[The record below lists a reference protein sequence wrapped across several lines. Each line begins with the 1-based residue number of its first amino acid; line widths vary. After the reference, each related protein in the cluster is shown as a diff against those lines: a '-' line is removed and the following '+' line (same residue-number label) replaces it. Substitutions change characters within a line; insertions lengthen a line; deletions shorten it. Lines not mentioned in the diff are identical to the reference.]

1 MKEKEE
7 EREMWRMGKMKFHHR
22 PHPPTFHNPHPHLPH
37 KHLTDEIPSAHQS
50 TSFPCLCLWMICEA
64 RYCGVPQCAGGE
76 VSPCGISLSTICGNI
91 SQAVYS
97 FPSDRKWPANTASV
111 QKH

>member
-1 MKEKEE
+1 MKREREKGRRGGQKRREGMKEKEE

-50 TSFPCLCLWMICEA
+50 TSFPCLCLWMICGA
-64 RYCGVPQCAGGE
+64 RYCGVPQCAHLCE
-76 VSPCGISLSTICGNI
+76 EE
-91 SQAVYS
+91 
-97 FPSDRKWPANTASV
+97 R
-111 QKH
+111 